1 MIDKPAGA
9 TSHDVVR
16 HVRRA
21 LGTRAVGHTGTLDPF
36 ATGLLVVLIG
46 RGTRLARFI
55 EQQPKTYRA
64 TMKLGVTTDT
74 DDGTGAVVE
83 EWRGALPDDGTV
95 RATLE
100 DFSGRQLQEPPAY
113 SAKRVAGERSYRLAR
128 RGEAVALRP
137 VEVTV
142 HALEVL
148 EVEGSTVGFRITVS
162 AGTYIRALARDVGR
176 RLGVGAHLT
185 TLRREA
191 IGPLRVKD
199 AVTLDHVRRGIGLR
213 PLVEVMGHLP
223 SAAVDDEE
231 LRDIEHGRAIRAAAG
246 LAGTTVLR
254 HGDELVAVAEA
265 DAGWLRPKV
274 VLVGR

>member
-1 MIDKPAGA
+1 MIDKPTGA

-74 DDGTGAVVE
+74 HDCTGTVVE
-83 EWRGALPDDGTV
+83 EWRGALPDDSTV

-100 DFSGRQLQEPPAY
+100 GFGGRQLQEPPAY
-113 SAKRVAGERSYRLAR
+113 SAKRVDGERSYRLAR

-142 HALEVL
+142 HA
-148 EVEGSTVGFRITVS
+148 
-162 AGTYIRALARDVGR
+162 
-176 RLGVGAHLT
+176 
-185 TLRREA
+185 
-191 IGPLRVKD
+191 
-199 AVTLDHVRRGIGLR
+199 
-213 PLVEVMGHLP
+213 
-223 SAAVDDEE
+223 
-231 LRDIEHGRAIRAAAG
+231 
-246 LAGTTVLR
+246 
-254 HGDELVAVAEA
+254 
-265 DAGWLRPKV
+265 
-274 VLVGR
+274 

>member
-9 TSHDVVR
+9 TSHDVVS

-55 EQQPKTYRA
+55 EQQSKIYRA
-64 TMKLGVTTDT
+64 TMRLGASTDT
-74 DDGTGAVVE
+74 HDGTGAVVE
-83 EWRGALPDDGTV
+83 EWQGVLPDETAI
-95 RATLE
+95 RAALE
-100 DFSGRQLQEPPAY
+100 GFTGRQLQEPPAY
-113 SAKRVAGERSYRLAR
+113 SAKKVAGQRSYRLAR
-128 RGEAVALRP
+128 KGEAVALQP

-142 HALEVL
+142 HTLDVL
-148 EVEGSTVGFRITVS
+148 KVDGRDVTFQVDVS
-162 AGTYIRALARDVGR
+162 AGTYIRALARDSGR

-185 TLRREA
+185 ALRREA
-191 IGPLRVKD
+191 IGPLRVDD
-199 AVTLDHVRRGIGLR
+199 AVTLDEVQPGIVLR

-223 SAAVDDEE
+223 SAAVDEDE
-231 LRDIEHGRAIRAAAG
+231 LKDVEHGRAIRAPSG
-246 LAGTTVLR
+246 LDGTTVLC
-254 HGDELVAVAEA
+254 HGNDLVAVAEA
-265 DAGWLRPKV
+265 DQGWLHPKV

>member
-1 MIDKPAGA
+1 MIDKPTGA

-21 LGTRAVGHTGTLDPF
+21 LGIRAVGHTGTLDPF

-83 EWRGALPDDGTV
+83 EWRGALPDDSAV
-95 RATLE
+95 RETLE
-100 DFSGRQLQEPPAY
+100 GFCGHQLQEPPAY

-142 HALEVL
+142 HSLEVL
-148 EVEGSTVGFRITVS
+148 QVDGRTVDFRVTVS
-162 AGTYIRALARDVGR
+162 AGTYIRALARDAGR

-185 TLRREA
+185 GLRREA
-191 IGPLRVKD
+191 IGLLKVED
-199 AVTLDHVRRGIGLR
+199 AVMLDDVQPGIGLR
-213 PLVEVMGHLP
+213 PLTEVMGHLP
-223 SAAVDDEE
+223 SAAVDDDE

-254 HGDELVAVAEA
+254 HGDDLVAVAEA
-265 DAGWLRPKV
+265 DEGWLRPKV

>member
-1 MIDKPAGA
+1 MIDKPTGA

-74 DDGTGAVVE
+74 DDGTGAVVD
-83 EWRGALPDDGTV
+83 EWRGALPDDSTV

-100 DFSGRQLQEPPAY
+100 GFGGRQLQEPPAY
-113 SAKRVAGERSYRLAR
+113 SAKRVDGERSYRLAR

-148 EVEGSTVGFRITVS
+148 EVDGSTVGFRVTVS
-162 AGTYIRALARDVGR
+162 AGTYIRALARDAGR

-185 TLRREA
+185 ALRREA
-191 IGPLRVKD
+191 IGLLRVEE
-199 AVTLDHVRRGIGLR
+199 AVTLDEVQRGVGLR

-246 LAGTTVLR
+246 LTGPTVLR
-254 HGDELVAVAEA
+254 HGNDLVAVAEA
-265 DAGWLRPKV
+265 EEGWLRPKV

>member
-16 HVRRA
+16 HVRRT

-36 ATGLLVVLIG
+36 ATGLLVVLLG

-74 DDGTGAVVE
+74 DDGTGAVVA
-83 EWRGALPDDGTV
+83 EWHGALPDEDAV

-100 DFSGRQLQEPPAY
+100 GFTGRQLQEPPVY
-113 SAKRVAGERSYRLAR
+113 SAKRVDGERSYRLAR

-142 HALEVL
+142 HALDVL
-148 EVEGSTVGFRITVS
+148 EVDGPDVTFRVTVS
-162 AGTYIRALARDVGR
+162 AGTYIRALARDAGR
-176 RLGVGAHLT
+176 RLDTGAHLT
-185 TLRREA
+185 ALRREA
-191 IGPLRVKD
+191 IGPLRVED
-199 AVTLDHVRRGIGLR
+199 AVAMEDVQPGMVLR

-254 HGDELVAVAEA
+254 HGNDLVAVAEA
-265 DAGWLRPKV
+265 DEGWLRPKV

>member
-1 MIDKPAGA
+1 
-9 TSHDVVR
+9 VVR
-16 HVRRA
+16 HVRRT
-21 LGTRAVGHTGTLDPF
+21 LGTRSVGHTGTLDPF

-55 EQQPKTYRA
+55 EQQSKTYRA
-64 TMKLGVTTDT
+64 TMRLGAATDT

-83 EWRGALPDDGTV
+83 EWQGTLPDEADI

-100 DFSGRQLQEPPAY
+100 GFTGRQLQEPPAY
-113 SAKRVAGERSYRLAR
+113 SAKKVDGQRSYRLAR

-142 HALEVL
+142 HTLDVL
-148 EVEGSTVGFRITVS
+148 EIDGRDVTFRVSVS
-162 AGTYIRALARDVGR
+162 AGTYIRALARDAGH

-185 TLRREA
+185 TLRREG
-191 IGPLRVKD
+191 IGSLRVDD
-199 AVTLDHVRRGIGLR
+199 AVTLEDIQPGISLR

-223 SAAVDDEE
+223 SATVDDDE
-231 LRDIEHGRAIRAAAG
+231 LRDIEHGRAIRDPSG
-246 LAGTTVLR
+246 LGGTTVLC
-254 HGDELVAVAEA
+254 HGDDLVAVAEA
-265 DAGWLRPKV
+265 DEGWLHPKV

>member
-1 MIDKPAGA
+1 MIDKPTGA

-74 DDGTGAVVE
+74 DDGTGVVVA
-83 EWRGALPDDGTV
+83 EWRGPLPDESTV

-100 DFSGRQLQEPPAY
+100 SFGGRQLQEPPAY
-113 SAKRVAGERSYRLAR
+113 SAKRVDGERSYRLAR

-148 EVEGSTVGFRITVS
+148 EVDGSTVGFRVTVS
-162 AGTYIRALARDVGR
+162 AGTYVRALARDAGR

-185 TLRREA
+185 ALRREA
-191 IGPLRVKD
+191 IGPLRVDD
-199 AVTLDHVRRGIGLR
+199 AVTLDEVRRGIGLR

-223 SAAVDDEE
+223 SAAVDDDE

-246 LAGTTVLR
+246 LVGITVLR

-265 DAGWLRPKV
+265 EEGWLRPKV

>member
-1 MIDKPAGA
+1 M
-9 TSHDVVR
+9 VR

-64 TMKLGVTTDT
+64 TMMLGVTTDT
-74 DDGTGAVVE
+74 DDVTGAVVA
-83 EWRGALPDDGTV
+83 EWQGALPDETAI
-95 RATLE
+95 RAALE
-100 DFSGRQLQEPPAY
+100 GFTGRQLQEPPVY
-113 SAKRVAGERSYRLAR
+113 SAKRVDGERSYRLAR

-142 HALEVL
+142 HSLDVL
-148 EVEGSTVGFRITVS
+148 DTDGRDVTFRVNVS
-162 AGTYIRALARDVGR
+162 PGTYIRALARDAGS

-185 TLRREA
+185 ALRREA
-191 IGPLRVKD
+191 IGPLPVDD
-199 AVTLDHVRRGIGLR
+199 AVTLKEVRPGIGLR
-213 PLVEVMGHLP
+213 PLLEVMGHLP

-231 LRDIEHGRAIRAAAG
+231 LQDIEHGRAIRGGAG

-254 HGDELVAVAEA
+254 HGQDLVAVAEA
-265 DAGWLRPKV
+265 DQGWLRPKV
-274 VLVGR
+274 VLVDR